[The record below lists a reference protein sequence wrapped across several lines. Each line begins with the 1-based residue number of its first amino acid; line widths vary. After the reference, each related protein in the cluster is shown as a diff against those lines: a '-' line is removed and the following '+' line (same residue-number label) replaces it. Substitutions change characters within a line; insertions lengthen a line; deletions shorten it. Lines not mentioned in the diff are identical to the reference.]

1 MVVELIADKLQ
12 DDLVIPALSFAVCY
26 KFTPPPKGKTI
37 VALRFQCR
45 ITCSHHG
52 RFVSCY

>member
-37 VALRFQCR
+37 VALR
-45 ITCSHHG
+45 
-52 RFVSCY
+52 YAE